1 MDLSLDP
8 TLGLRYKSL
17 PQKARVITESWG
29 EANLFCPACPAES
42 LNPLPPGTK
51 VEDYRCGRCD
61 ARFQLKCKKGLF
73 GPSVTNSAFRAKME
87 AVRDGRAPHY
97 LFLSYANPE
106 WVVTD
111 LFAVPGYFFTPAV
124 IQQRPPLHPNAHRS
138 GWVGSKILLGALPM
152 DARIPVVAQGK
163 ALPVEQVRG
172 AWDRVAFLGDAVSA
186 QGGWGADVLT
196 CVRDLQHSTGSD
208 DFSLQDFYRAFEGRL
223 AALHPGNRNVRPKI
237 RQQLQVLRH
246 NGLVEFRDRGAY
258 RVLK

>member
-17 PQKARVITESWG
+17 PQKVRVITERWG

-51 VEDYRCGRCD
+51 VADYCCVRCD
-61 ARFQLKCKKGLF
+61 ARFQLKSSRRPF
-73 GPSVTNSAFRAKME
+73 GKSVTNSAFQAKMD
-87 AVRDGRAPHY
+87 AVQGGRAPHY
-97 LFLSYANPE
+97 LFLSYAEPA

-111 LFAVPGYFFTPAV
+111 LFAVPGYFFTQAV
-124 IQQRPPLHPNAHRS
+124 IARRAPLGSNAGRS

-152 DARIPVVAQGK
+152 DARISVVAQGK

-196 CVRDLQHSTGSD
+196 CVRDLQRSTGSD

-223 AALHPGNRNVRPKI
+223 AALHPENRNVQPKDSTANAGSQG
-237 RQQLQVLRH
+237 QQAH
-246 NGLVEFRDRGAY
+246 
-258 RVLK
+258 

>member
-17 PQKARVITESWG
+17 SQKVRVITERWG
-29 EANLFCPACPAES
+29 EANLFCPACPAEN
-42 LNPLPPGTK
+42 LNPLPPGTR

-61 ARFQLKCKKGLF
+61 ARFQLKCKKGRF
-73 GPSVTNSAFRAKME
+73 GRSVTNSAFRAKMD
-87 AVRDGRAPHY
+87 AVQGGRAPHY
-97 LFLSYANPE
+97 LFLSYAEPA

-124 IQQRPPLHPNAHRS
+124 IQQRPPLHPNADRA
-138 GWVGSKILLGALPM
+138 GWVGSNILLGALPM
-152 DARIPVVAQGK
+152 DARISVVAQGK

-172 AWDRVAFLGDAVSA
+172 AWDRVAFLGAAVSA

-208 DFSLQDFYRAFEGRL
+208 DFSLQDFYSAFEARL
-223 AALHPGNRNVRPKI
+223 AALHPENRNVRPKI
-237 RQQLQVLRH
+237 RQQLQVLRK
-246 NGLVEFRDRGAY
+246 NGLVEFRERGAY
-258 RVLK
+258 RVLR

>member
-17 PQKARVITESWG
+17 SQKVRVITERWG
-29 EANLFCPACPAES
+29 ESNLFCPACPAES
-42 LNPLPPGTK
+42 LNSLQTNTS

-61 ARFQLKCKKGLF
+61 ARFQLKSTKGPF
-73 GPSVTNSAFRAKME
+73 GKSVSNSAFQPKMD

-97 LFLSYANPE
+97 LFLSYAEPA

-124 IQQRPPLHPNAHRS
+124 IQQRAPLPPNARRS
-138 GWVGSKILLGALPM
+138 GWVGSNILLGALPM
-152 DARIPVVAQGK
+152 DARIPVVAQGN

-196 CVRDLQHSTGSD
+196 CVRDLQRSTGSD

-223 AALHPGNRNVRPKI
+223 AALHPENRHIQDKI
-237 RQQLQVLRH
+237 RQQLQILRK
-246 NGLVEFRDRGAY
+246 NGLVEFRERGAY
-258 RVLK
+258 RVLR